1 MPAVT
6 RIGDPDVPH
15 CSPMVRAVGSGSVF
29 VNGRALS
36 FQGCV
41 NTVHL
46 IPIGAKCFPHV
57 GAIIVGSTTVNVHGL
72 GVGRIGDALTACTF
86 CAVGSPNVFAGG

>member
-6 RIGDPDVPH
+6 RIGDLDVPH

-29 VNGRALS
+29 VIGQPLS

-46 IPIGAKCFPHV
+46 IPAGKKCLPHV
-57 GAIIVGSTTVNVHGL
+57 GPIALGSTTVRVHGF
-72 GVGRIGDALTACTF
+72 GVGRIGDPLIACTF
-86 CAVGSPNVFAGG
+86 VAQGAPTVFAGG

>member
-6 RIGDPDVPH
+6 RVGDPDVPH
-15 CSPMVRAVGSGSVF
+15 CSPMARAIGSGSVF

-41 NTVHL
+41 NTAHL
-46 IPIGAKCFPHV
+46 IPDGRFCIVHV
-57 GAIIVGSTTVNVHGL
+57 GPITLGSTTVRIHGL
-72 GVGRIGDALTACTF
+72 GVGRVGDAITTCTF
-86 CAVGSPNVFAGG
+86 VAVGSPNVFAGG

>member
-1 MPAVT
+1 MPAVS

-15 CSPMVRAVGSGSVF
+15 CSPMVRAQGSPTVYA
-29 VNGRALS
+29 NGRAIAY
-36 FQGCV
+36 QGTI

-46 IPIGAKCFPHV
+46 IPAGKKCLPHV
-57 GAIIVGSTTVNVHGL
+57 GPIAVGSTTVNVHGL
-72 GVGRIGDALTACTF
+72 GVGRIGDPLIACTF